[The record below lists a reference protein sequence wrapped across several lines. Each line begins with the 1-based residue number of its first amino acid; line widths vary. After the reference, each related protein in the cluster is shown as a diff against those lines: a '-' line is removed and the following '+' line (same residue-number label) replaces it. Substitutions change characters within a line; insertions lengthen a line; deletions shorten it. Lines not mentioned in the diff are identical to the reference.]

1 MKTVPARNL
10 HEFGAGLLTA
20 GGFAQH
26 HAEDTARVL
35 VWANARGADSHGV
48 LRIPRYVEMVEQ
60 GRIDPAATPDIE
72 SNEGAVAILNAR
84 NMPGATAMLAAM
96 DEAVG
101 IAERLGIGWCSAKN
115 ITHAGAVGYYAMQAA
130 DRGLLGIVMSAS
142 RPLMAYHGARASG
155 LSTNPIAIAVPQEGH
170 PLLLDMSTSTV
181 AFGKIMHARDAGTPI
196 PPGWG
201 IDETGAPAT
210 DPARVATLAPLG
222 GPKGSGLSL
231 MIEVICSVLVGNPV
245 ISEALTGGEAA
256 MNGLAL
262 AVKVGAFAETGGFA
276 RQIAELVAALKGL
289 PTTAGTD
296 AILMPGERGFRLA
309 ESRYRDGIPLAGG
322 TVTRLLAL
330 AERLDVPSDVF
341 SGRQGDRQVP
351 PRPPAGGRARTPS
364 V

>member
-1 MKTVPARNL
+1 MRTVPAHDL
-10 HEFGAGLLTA
+10 HEFAVSLLTA
-20 GGFAQH
+20 GGFTQH

-72 SNEGAVAILNAR
+72 RHEGAVAIMDAR

-101 IAERLGIGWCSAKN
+101 IAERLGTGWCSARN

-130 DRGLLGIVMSAS
+130 ERGLLGIVMSAS
-142 RPLMAYHGARASG
+142 RPLMAYHGARVSG
-155 LSTNPIAIAVPQEGH
+155 LSTNPIAIAVPQDGH

-181 AFGKIMHARDAGTPI
+181 AFGKIMHARDAGTAI

-210 DPARVATLAPLG
+210 DPARVAALAPLG

-231 MIEVICSVLVGNPV
+231 MIEVLCSVLVGNPA
-245 ISEALTGGEAA
+245 ISEALAGGKAT

-262 AVKVGAFAETGGFA
+262 AVNIGAFAEKEVFA

-309 ESRYRDGIPLAGG
+309 EARYRDGIPLAGG
-322 TVTRLLAL
+322 TVARLAEL
-330 AERLDVPSDVF
+330 AERLDVPSDAILQATE
-341 SGRQGDRQVP
+341 GQ
-351 PRPPAGGRARTPS
+351 AHTAARS
-364 V
+364 RL